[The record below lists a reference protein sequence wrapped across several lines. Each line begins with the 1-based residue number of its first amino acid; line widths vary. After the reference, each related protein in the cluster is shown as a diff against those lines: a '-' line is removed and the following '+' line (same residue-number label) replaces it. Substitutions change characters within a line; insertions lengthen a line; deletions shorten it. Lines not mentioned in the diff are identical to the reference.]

1 MIRSPIAAALFRSRL
16 QNERADWQQ
25 WRVNSAGTWA
35 LDGEMASKN
44 ALAVMLKRGIDLGAH
59 RAKTVTREMLENFC
73 LILTMEFGQ
82 KEALQVEFPHIASR
96 VYLLSEMEGRLQQV
110 EDPVGRSLAFYEETA
125 EKIDQMLARG
135 MPRIYALIEEQ
146 LAGEADPGSGST
158 T

>member
-1 MIRSPIAAALFRSRL
+1 MIRSPIAAAFFRRRL

-35 LDGEMASKN
+35 LDGEMATKN
-44 ALAVMLKRGIDLGAH
+44 ALAVMLKRGIDLSAH

>member
-1 MIRSPIAAALFRSRL
+1 MIRSPIAAALFRRRL

-35 LDGEMASKN
+35 LDGEMATKN
-44 ALAVMLKRGIDLGAH
+44 ALAVMLKRGIDLSAH

-135 MPRIYALIEEQ
+135 MPRIYALVEEQ
-146 LAGEADPGSGST
+146 LVGEADPGSEST